1 MKIVFED
8 FNRPL
13 QRQLPHL
20 DHCQCDVWVLNESF
34 RLKAVS
40 AFFGKVA
47 ALISC
52 FNSTQSRWWFGSG
65 PEAAATSSVVSPC
78 KGFCLNKKDLLDE
91 YVTKLLQAGL
101 IKLRWNLIQNLIQK
115 DLMATQRFFRSINHG
130 QVVILSPGFP
140 FPGTFSGVLAITPHF
155 TTCFLLNK
163 KAANDAGTACSC
175 TYASIFA
182 AMKNAWAERRYAH
195 SAYRDRRV
203 RQSAA
208 HFRALLHIATTR
220 HFEDLSRKASVLI
233 NGILLT
239 FQ

>member
-1 MKIVFED
+1 
-8 FNRPL
+8 
-13 QRQLPHL
+13 
-20 DHCQCDVWVLNESF
+20 
-34 RLKAVS
+34 
-40 AFFGKVA
+40 
-47 ALISC
+47 
-52 FNSTQSRWWFGSG
+52 
-65 PEAAATSSVVSPC
+65 
-78 KGFCLNKKDLLDE
+78 
-91 YVTKLLQAGL
+91 
-101 IKLRWNLIQNLIQK
+101 
-115 DLMATQRFFRSINHG
+115 MATQRFFPSINHR
-130 QVVILSPGFP
+130 QVVILSLGFP

-155 TTCFLLNK
+155 TTCFLLHK

-220 HFEDLSRKASVLI
+220 HLEDLSRKASVLI

-239 FQ
+239 FQYELPPRKRHFTWLQANSASDCWQVFENLRDNGHMLTTVGDVWVLNKSSIIG